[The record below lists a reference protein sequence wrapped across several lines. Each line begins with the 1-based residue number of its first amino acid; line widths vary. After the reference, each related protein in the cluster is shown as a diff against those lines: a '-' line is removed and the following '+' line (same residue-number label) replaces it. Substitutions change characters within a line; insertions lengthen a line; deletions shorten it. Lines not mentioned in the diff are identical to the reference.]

1 VLVNVSVPRRLSDEQ
16 RRLLQEFD
24 AASDDDTYRHD
35 EGFFDKLKSAF
46 R

>member
-1 VLVNVSVPRRLSDEQ
+1 MSDEQ
-16 RRLLQEFD
+16 RKLLQEFERLSD
-24 AASDDDTYRHD
+24 ADTYSPD

>member
-1 VLVNVSVPRRLSDEQ
+1 VPRRLSDEQ
-16 RRLLQEFD
+16 RKLLEEFEQTTD
-24 AASDDDTYRHD
+24 EHTYKHD

>member
-1 VLVNVSVPRRLSDEQ
+1 VPRRLSDEQ

-24 AASDDDTYRHD
+24 EHADDHTYGKP
-35 EGFFDKLKSAF
+35 EGIFDKLKSAF